1 MATKTYPT
9 IRSRVLPGFKYP
21 AGYPRGLKGYTDS
34 PALENSALPA
44 TMLDV
49 PLTLENLARKVM
61 PSMKGA
67 YYLGTLP
74 KVPQTGDD
82 SGYYANSGP
91 VAGVSASPVKWIIRK
106 VSGGYSIELEKPISG
121 GKYLAAPDVC
131 FTPLV
136 NPDAALKDEQWP
148 IGKIVNGKVVPH
160 KYAVQGPEWSPSVG
174 GISNPKATQ
183 TFNGMFGT
191 PGWWPVVKLSTTQSQ
206 YTVWKVNLS
215 TKYYNSKGMGGGPYL
230 SFQPANARPVR
241 CPSILKFFPPN
252 SNEYYKVA
260 TFGNDMGTA
269 LTAWAVGLPKTT
281 TAPKTKAPGTSA
293 PDETSAPVATD
304 TPFVMSAAPA
314 GGVNT
319 RVSAGN
325 TDIGLD
331 IANQSSNTNN
341 IANQSDGGSGG
352 GGGDATTSLLLAS
365 LLAQQQQQQPAE
377 ATPAVYPY
385 PNPYA
390 VPPPLDPGLTAT
402 PEPPPATT
410 LSPAEIALQALLAT
424 QAPAPVAAW
433 YSSPA
438 AIAGGIVALVAL
450 AFAIW
455 WFVFRK
461 KKATNAAATTSAVA
475 PVSNQT
481 GGYYSLGNAR
491 AATSYN
497 NAAKAAAS
505 ANANL
510 ARASANLARTQ

>member
-1 MATKTYPT
+1 MATKTYPQ
-9 IRSRVLPGFKYP
+9 IKSRILSGFTYP
-21 AGYPRGLKGYTDS
+21 ASYPRGLKGYVDS
-34 PALENSALPA
+34 PALANSALPA
-44 TMLDV
+44 AMLNV
-49 PLTLENLARKVM
+49 PLTLENLARKTI

-82 SGYYANSGP
+82 SGYYANAGP
-91 VAGVSASPVKWIIRK
+91 VAGVSASPVRWIIRK
-106 VSGGYSIELEKPISG
+106 VSGGYSIELEKPIPG

-174 GISNPKATQ
+174 GIKNPKATQ
-183 TFNGMFGT
+183 TFNGMFAT
-191 PGWWPVVKLSTTQSQ
+191 PGWWPVVKLSTAQSQ
-206 YTVWKVNLS
+206 YTVWKINLS
-215 TKYYNSKGMGGGPYL
+215 TAYYNSKGMGGGPYL

-252 SNEYYKVA
+252 SDEYYKVA

-281 TAPKTKAPGTSA
+281 AAPKTRAPGTLA
-293 PDETSAPVATD
+293 PGETSEPVATD
-304 TPFVMSAAPA
+304 TPFEMSAAPA
-314 GGVNT
+314 YGVNT

-331 IANQSSNTNN
+331 ISNASSNTNN
-341 IANQSDGGSGG
+341 IANQGGGDGGG

-377 ATPAVYPY
+377 APPAVYPY

-402 PEPPPATT
+402 PEPLATT

-424 QAPAPVAAW
+424 QTPAPAAAW
-433 YSSPA
+433 YSSPL
-438 AIAGGIVALVAL
+438 AIGGGIVALVAVM
-450 AFAIW
+450 FAVW

-461 KKATNAAATTSAVA
+461 KKASNSATADASVA
-475 PVSNQT
+475 NQS
-481 GGYYSLGNAR
+481 GGYYSLPANSRANATALNNAR
-491 AATSYN
+491 NAAATAY
-497 NAAKAAAS
+497 A
-505 ANANL
+505 ANANI
-510 ARASANLARTQ
+510 ARPR